1 MSSPEQRP
9 LQSAGG
15 EPIVSVRGL
24 SKTFALKR
32 RAGQPARLLHAVR
45 RVDFDIAR
53 GETLGLVGE
62 SGSGKSTTG
71 RMLVGLIPATAG
83 TVRLFGETLTGPDAR
98 AAVAR
103 LRSRVQFVF
112 QDPQSSLNPRMRV
125 GDAIAEPIDV
135 AGNLSRRDRQR
146 RVEELLDIV
155 GLPRS
160 CGERFPH
167 EFSGG
172 QRQRIGIARALAL
185 KPEFI
190 VCDEPVSSLDVS
202 LQAQVVNLLL
212 DLQQAFGLS
221 YLFIAHDLA
230 VVRNI
235 SDRVAVMYA
244 GEIVETAP
252 RDALYAEPLHPYTR
266 TLLDAVPRPDP
277 RRRLVASVKGEL
289 PSLVNPPGGCTF
301 APRCPHAMERCRIE
315 SPLPRAAGPGR
326 QVACHLFPD
335 TPAAMA
341 DAIPQAPAATT
352 ATFR

>member
-1 MSSPEQRP
+1 MSREQGSPQP
-9 LQSAGG
+9 AGH
-15 EPIVSVRGL
+15 EPIVAVRDL

-71 RMLVGLIPATAG
+71 RMLVGLIPATSG
-83 TVRLFGETLTGPDAR
+83 TVRLFGETLTGPGAGG
-98 AAVAR
+98 AFAR

-112 QDPQSSLNPRMRV
+112 QDPQSSLNPRMRI

-146 RVEELLDIV
+146 RVEELLDTV

-190 VCDEPVSSLDVS
+190 VCDEPVSALDVS

-277 RRRLVASVKGEL
+277 RRRLTASVKGEL
-289 PSLVNPPGGCTF
+289 PSLVNPPEGCTF
-301 APRCPHAMERCRIE
+301 APRCPHAMDRCRVE

-326 QVACHLFPD
+326 QVACHLIPE
-335 TPAAMA
+335 TPASMA
-341 DAIPQAPAATT
+341 ETIPEAT
-352 ATFR
+352 ANSR

>member
-1 MSSPEQRP
+1 MTAQDTPQDAPVAAAAAAAPVVSVRD
-9 LQSAGG
+9 LAKTFTLKRSAGG
-15 EPIVSVRGL
+15 GSRSL
-24 SKTFALKR
+24 R
-32 RAGQPARLLHAVR
+32 AVR
-45 RVDFDIAR
+45 DVSFDIGH

-71 RMLVGLIPATAG
+71 RMLVGLIPATSG
-83 TVRLFGETLTGPDAR
+83 SVHLFGEALTGQHASVV
-98 AAVAR
+98 AAR
-103 LRSRVQFVF
+103 LRQRVQFVF
-112 QDPQSSLNPRMRV
+112 QDPQGSLNPRMRI

-135 AGNLSRRDRQR
+135 AGGTSRHDRQK
-146 RVEELLDIV
+146 RVEDLLDTV

-190 VCDEPVSSLDVS
+190 VCDEPVSALDVS
-202 LQAQVVNLLL
+202 LQAQIINLLQ

-235 SDRVAVMYA
+235 SHRVAVMYA
-244 GEIVETAP
+244 GAIVEIAP
-252 RDALYAEPLHPYTR
+252 RDALYATPKHPYTQ

-277 RRRLVASVKGEL
+277 RHRARTQVRGEL
-289 PSLVNPPGGCTF
+289 PSLLSPPSGCMFHT
-301 APRCPHAMERCRIE
+301 RCPHAFERCRLE
-315 SPLPRAAGPGR
+315 SPALQTLTPGHS
-326 QVACHLFPD
+326 VACHLF
-335 TPAAMA
+335 
-341 DAIPQAPAATT
+341 
-352 ATFR
+352 